1 MKLKN
6 LYGQFLPKISPKSSL
21 ESLDFSQVTQE
32 QAHSETDPQALFH
45 QLCLQFESEM
55 LDLNVDTN
63 VPDVLEEEWLSSFAE
78 CLKS

>member
-6 LYGQFLPKISPKSSL
+6 SYGQSIPIISPKPSL

-63 VPDVLEEEWLSSFAE
+63 VSDVLEEEWLTSFAE